1 MQALDRFGLQAGSLV
16 LGGTYRLAVTRCG
29 MVCGAMTSLTARARL
44 AGVVGWPVSHSRSP
58 LLHNHWL
65 ARYGIDGAYVPL
77 PVRPEDLASEV
88 ARLRAAGFRGV
99 NVTVPHKVAVA
110 ALCDELRPAALRAGA
125 VNTLVFTEAGVVGDN
140 TDGAGFLANLRAHAA
155 PFGPALLLG
164 AGGAA
169 RAIAAALLAEGVAVT
184 IANRTPAHAADL
196 AAVLPGLRTI
206 PWHER
211 HALGGVA
218 LLVNTTS
225 LGMTGQPPLEM
236 DLAGAP
242 PGMAVCD
249 IVYAPLETR
258 LLAAARVRGLLA
270 VGGLGML
277 LHQAAPGFAAWFGVQ
292 PDVDAALYDLVASD
306 LAAAGL

>member
-110 ALCDELRPAALRAGA
+110 ALCDDLRPAALRAGA
-125 VNTLVFTEAGVVGDN
+125 VNTLVFTEGGAWWGDN
-140 TDGAGFLANLRAHAA
+140 TGRRRFPRQPAGPCRPLW
-155 PFGPALLLG
+155 
-164 AGGAA
+164 
-169 RAIAAALLAEGVAVT
+169 
-184 IANRTPAHAADL
+184 
-196 AAVLPGLRTI
+196 PGLVARGRRGGPRHRRRTA
-206 PWHER
+206 R
-211 HALGGVA
+211 RGGW
-218 LLVNTTS
+218 
-225 LGMTGQPPLEM
+225 P
-236 DLAGAP
+236 
-242 PGMAVCD
+242 
-249 IVYAPLETR
+249 
-258 LLAAARVRGLLA
+258 
-270 VGGLGML
+270 
-277 LHQAAPGFAAWFGVQ
+277 
-292 PDVDAALYDLVASD
+292 
-306 LAAAGL
+306 